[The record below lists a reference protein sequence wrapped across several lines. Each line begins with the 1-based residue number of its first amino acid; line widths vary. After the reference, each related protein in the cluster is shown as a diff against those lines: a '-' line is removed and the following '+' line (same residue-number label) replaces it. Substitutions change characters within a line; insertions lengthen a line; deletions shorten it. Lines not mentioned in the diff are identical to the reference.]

1 MIIPAWALMA
11 TAASIIWG
19 FSYAIS
25 GRLFQ
30 AGMSPSFVVTFST
43 MINMPF
49 YLWMLFK
56 VDGLQ
61 KNLDILDANKSFV
74 WLLILQGIAIVGGIF
89 LIYSAIQQKNATY
102 ASIIEISYPLFVC
115 LFSWALFRE
124 VHLTWNVAAGGF
136 LIFAGSALVFLKSG
150 S

>member
-11 TAASIIWG
+11 SAASVIWG

-30 AGMSPSFVVTFST
+30 AGISPSFLVLFSAT
-43 MINMPF
+43 INFPV
-49 YLWMLFK
+49 YLWMLLK

-61 KNLDILDANKSFV
+61 RNLDILDANRGFIV
-74 WLLILQGIAIVGGIF
+74 LMILQALAIVAGIF

-102 ASIIEISYPLFVC
+102 ASIIEISYPLFVF

-124 VHLTWNVAAGGF
+124 VHLTWNVAIGGL
-136 LIFAGSALVFLKSG
+136 LIFAGSALVFLRSG

>member
-19 FSYAIS
+19 FSYSIS
-25 GRLFQ
+25 GHLMK
-30 AGMSPSFVVTFST
+30 AGISPSFLVLISS
-43 MINMPF
+43 MINLPF
-49 YLWMLFK
+49 YLFMVLK
-56 VDGLQ
+56 IDGLQ
-61 KNLDILDANKSFV
+61 NNLTILSANKGFI
-74 WLLILQGIAIVGGIF
+74 WLMVAQAIAIVAGIF

-124 VHLTWNVAAGGF
+124 VHMSWTTALGGL
-136 LIFAGSALVFLKSG
+136 LIFAGSALVFLRSG
-150 S
+150 T

>member
-11 TAASIIWG
+11 SAASIIWG
-19 FSYAIS
+19 FSYSIS

-30 AGMSPSFVVTFST
+30 AGMSPSFLIVFST
-43 MINMPF
+43 LLNFPF
-49 YLWMLFK
+49 YIWMLLK

-61 KNLDILDANKSFV
+61 KNLDILDANKSFL
-74 WLLILQGIAIVGGIF
+74 WLMIAQAVAIVAGIF
-89 LIYSAIQQKNATY
+89 LIYTAIQQKNATY

-124 VHLTWNVAAGGF
+124 MHLTWNVALGGL
-136 LIFAGSALVFLKSG
+136 LIFAGSALVFLRSG